1 MQGYETLFWLEVG
14 DEHKSK
20 EEIVEITKIRLA
32 SAQISP
38 KWVQKLAGMALGPLL
53 PEVAA
58 IAGLIAEAY
67 YGGLPNLSIKLFC
80 STNPLLSSILKD

>member
-1 MQGYETLFWLEVG
+1 VR
-14 DEHKSK
+14 DEHKSE

-38 KWVQKLAGMALGPLL
+38 KWVQKLVGMALDPL
-53 PEVAA
+53 PPPPPAA
-58 IAGLIAEAY
+58 IACSIAEAY
-67 YGGLPNLSIKLFC
+67 YGGLPNLSLKLFC